1 MEATVGKDAREW
13 HERKDVQLDQAN
25 ELLEECKAELRA
37 EGAAFDEE
45 LEVGIMIEIPSA
57 VLTANALGAHAKF
70 FSIGTNDLIQY
81 TFAVDRLNEKVA
93 DLYDPTHPAL
103 LRLLQMTIDAGQRH
117 GIWTG
122 VCGEM
127 AGDPNAVPLL
137 IGLGVNELSVA
148 PTMLPQIKYLIRR
161 LKYTETQELAL
172 QALQCESSMDV
183 LVQSRALVQRA
194 APGIFHTVL

>member
-1 MEATVGKDAREW
+1 MNCSRNAKPNCVPK
-13 HERKDVQLDQAN
+13 
-25 ELLEECKAELRA
+25 
-37 EGAAFDEE
+37 AAFDED

-57 VLTANALGAHAKF
+57 ALTANGLGERAKF
-70 FSIGTNDLIQY
+70 FSIGTNDLIEY

-103 LRLLQMTIDAGQRH
+103 LRLLQMTIEAGQRH

-127 AGDPNAVPLL
+127 AGDPAAVPLL
-137 IGLGVNELSVA
+137 IGLGVDELSVA

-161 LKYTETQELAL
+161 LKHTETQARTASARMRIQCGRARTIPRPCAAGRARHFPYGAL
-172 QALQCESSMDV
+172 NPS
-183 LVQSRALVQRA
+183 
-194 APGIFHTVL
+194 